1 MSIPAQ
7 INTLRTFTVFA
18 DPGHA
23 WVAVPMDY
31 VRMLGIDQKITPY
44 SFISDSGKTAYL
56 EEDCDVGIFIDAW
69 EKKYN
74 CKPMLRG
81 RGTNNQSKIRNLNH
95 YR

>member
-7 INTLRTFTVFA
+7 INILRTFKTFT

-56 EEDCDVGIFIDAW
+56 EEDIDAGIFIDAW

-81 RGTNNQSKIRNLNH
+81 RWTNNHSKIRNLNH